1 MNETTLFDINDVTS
15 SRRILHT
22 PSEYAR
28 KNLVFAQE
36 AGYLKSLK
44 PHSSSRNNLDS
55 YLFFVVTKGDGQVKY
70 EGKTYDVKNNDCVFI
85 DCRKPYEHISNEEN
99 PWELKWV
106 HMDGGILADFY
117 SVFFEKNNNSPV
129 LNTKNAEKYCTLL
142 DEVMT
147 IQDDKDVTSEYVT
160 NSLLVS
166 LATQVVVE
174 VINAG
179 NVMLNPNMLNSI
191 RESVNLNFKEE
202 NLLETICREYSID
215 EIEVNK
221 QFKDKYGIDLC
232 DYILNRR
239 FTCAKEL
246 LRFTVKPVKDVVV
259 ESGIMNSDLFRHLFI
274 ENEGMTA
281 EEYRKKWAA
290 WNRG

>member
-1 MNETTLFDINDVTS
+1 MNETTLFEINDVTS

-28 KNLVFAQE
+28 KKLIYVQE

-44 PHSSSRNNLDS
+44 PHASTRENLDS
-55 YLFFVVTKGDGQVKY
+55 YLFFVVTHGKGQVKY
-70 EGKTYDVKNNDCVFI
+70 NQKTYALKTNDCVFI
-85 DCRKPYEHISNEEN
+85 DCKNHYEHISSEDE

-106 HMDGGILADFY
+106 HMDGGILPDYY
-117 SVFFEKNNNSPV
+117 SVFYEKNNYSPV
-129 LNTKNAEKYCTLL
+129 LASKNHGKFSAIL
-142 DEVMT
+142 DEVMN
-147 IQDDKDVTSEYVT
+147 IQNDKDITNEYRSNNVLTNLVT
-160 NSLLVS
+160 LALVD
-166 LATQVVVE
+166 
-174 VINAG
+174 VINSG
-179 NVMLNPNMLNSI
+179 TQILNSGMLNNI
-191 RESVNLNFKEE
+191 RETVNNSFRED
-202 NLLETICREYSID
+202 NLLEKICSDYNID
-215 EIEVNK
+215 EIEINR
-221 QFKDKYGIDLC
+221 QFKEKYGIDLC

-246 LRFTVKPVKDVVV
+246 LRFTVKPIKEVVI
-259 ESGIMNSDLFRHLFI
+259 ESGIMNTDLFRHLFI